1 MTQCKKM
8 YKLHLI
14 YARVKVSASD
24 EASNMYLTKL
34 HLFQNTKNMR
44 KSVTLVQVTC
54 EPLRMWVLVH
64 FTISK
69 RMLITKITI

>member
-1 MTQCKKM
+1 M

-14 YARVKVSASD
+14 YASLKVSVSD

-44 KSVTLVQVTC
+44 KSVTLV
-54 EPLRMWVLVH
+54 
-64 FTISK
+64 
-69 RMLITKITI
+69 